1 MLLDLMLAPPCRFH
15 GVVASATLAPMSLP
29 PCWNNSDLVFGSFS
43 CALHLLA
50 MVVEE
55 DKLSGTLFPRS
66 FAGDSVLAGTRLLLP
81 SADHRGDGRLGN
93 RWLLLCAETE
103 KPGFMAASLKIFGSS
118 SSVASSTATTVQLLN
133 PLAVGRPLPPLSLT
147 TKFYCWRDV
156 LFNLQ
161 ALVPKWRPSNS
172 DAVCSCRCTPSGL
185 VPGGV
190 VVDRARLLRQDSGGE
205 GARRRPGLDCFFI
218 FFI

>member
-1 MLLDLMLAPPCRFH
+1 M
-15 GVVASATLAPMSLP
+15 
-29 PCWNNSDLVFGSFS
+29 
-43 CALHLLA
+43 
-50 MVVEE
+50 
-55 DKLSGTLFPRS
+55 
-66 FAGDSVLAGTRLLLP
+66 AGISLLLP
-81 SADHRGDGRLGN
+81 STDHHGDGWRGN
-93 RWLLLCAETE
+93 RWLLLCAETGE
-103 KPGFMAASLKIFGSS
+103 LGFMAASLKIFGSS
-118 SSVASSTATTVQLLN
+118 FLVASSTAAAVQLLN

-172 DAVCSCRCTPSGL
+172 DAVCSCHCTPSGL

-205 GARRRPGLDCFFI
+205 GARRRPGLYCFFI